1 MDAWRPMKNE
11 IYLLLFSSLFLFSS
25 CGKNEAVVA
34 DAALS
39 SIRSKQATQPQP
51 ETKPTGSTP
60 ITEPK
65 PGEKPELKTG
75 EGEVP
80 PPPNNPSLSDDEI
93 LIQAALAAANKI
105 RAENRAPELILDEQL
120 AAVAQKHAEDMSAR
134 NFFDHSNP
142 EKETPFD
149 RMKKSGVSF
158 SAGAENIAMGV
169 NNAQEVMA
177 GWLASPGHKVNLLNK
192 AYGRHG
198 IGFKN
203 GYWVHLF
210 AD

>member
-1 MDAWRPMKNE
+1 MKNAPC
-11 IYLLLFSSLFLFSS
+11 LLLLSSFFLFSA
-25 CGKNEAVVA
+25 CGKKEAVVA
-34 DAALS
+34 DAALPA
-39 SIRSKQATQPQP
+39 IRSQQVTSAQP
-51 ETKPTGSTP
+51 ESKPATSAP
-60 ITEPK
+60 VAEPK
-65 PGEKPELKTG
+65 PGESVPISEPKPG
-75 EGEVP
+75 EGEIP
-80 PPPNNPSLSDDEI
+80 PPPSNPSLSDDDI

-105 RAENRAPELILDEQL
+105 RTENRASDLMLDETL

-134 NFFDHSNP
+134 NFFDHVNP

-158 SAGAENIAMGV
+158 KAGAENIAMGV
-169 NNAQEVMA
+169 HNAQEVMA